1 MERTSLRSLWVT
13 VVAMGL
19 FVYLPLGMF
28 PQDAGAI
35 ESQEFRKMAK
45 KTADLEPWAWG
56 PLFNDAVSEPDS
68 RLQLGKMIELLK
80 YSGGRDYA
88 CAHALELIK
97 RIQHEPARHEVMNL
111 FFYAQGDLPNKFCG
125 ARKCQDEAETFM
137 AYIISMSE
145 RPSSEA
151 KVDKREF
158 LALDSMELLS
168 NYFECT
174 SEWRYLTALISL
186 LHQQR
191 LDKDQASLTLNAI
204 TQALKVHPGLPQ
216 ERAQAKEM
224 LQKVG
229 TPDISPELSS
239 ALQCAIQG
247 LQKPN

>member
-1 MERTSLRSLWVT
+1 MERSAVKYVGTLVIA
-13 VVAMGL
+13 VGL
-19 FVYLPLGMF
+19 FLHLPF
-28 PQDAGAI
+28 AI
-35 ESQEFRKMAK
+35 LAQNAKTIEGEAFRQLAK
-45 KTADLEPWAWG
+45 KAADLEPWTWG
-56 PLFNDAVSEPDS
+56 SLFNDAVIEPDS
-68 RLQLGKMIELLK
+68 RMQLGKMIEVLK

-97 RIQHEPARHEVMNL
+97 QIQHEPARHEVMNL
-111 FFYAQGDLPNKFCG
+111 FFYAQNDLPNKPCG
-125 ARKCQDEAETFM
+125 ARICQDEAESIM

-151 KVDKREF
+151 KADRREL

-168 NYFECT
+168 NYYECT

-204 TQALKVHPGLPQ
+204 TQALKGHPGLSQ
-216 ERAQAKEM
+216 QRAQAKEM
-224 LQKVG
+224 LQKVD

-239 ALQCAIQG
+239 ALKSAIQG
-247 LQKPN
+247 L